1 MPFARSDD
9 GVLINYEVAGAGPLT
24 LMLLH
29 GWGGSAAYW
38 REMVSALD
46 LQGLR
51 VIAPTYR
58 GHGDSDKPATGY
70 TLEQFAKDVVT
81 VADDAGSREFVLVG
95 FSMSGKFA
103 QYIAATYQSR
113 VLGLVLIAPVPASEF
128 PVPAEMATAWCDSQA
143 DRDAAYQRILAPF
156 VRVPI
161 EPRLTESFLDD
172 FQKAARCALEQTL
185 QMCGITCA
193 NVANHICVPTLV
205 LSGEFDPILSPDLL
219 RATVLTQ
226 VPGSRMITLLCGH
239 ELPQEM
245 PGQVAALLEAFISGL
260 GQPTRTARAA
270 TATSSTLPAAS

>member
-9 GVLINYEVAGAGPLT
+9 GALINYEVAGAGPLT

-38 REMVSALD
+38 REMVRALD

-51 VIAPTYR
+51 VIALSYR
-58 GHGDSDKPATGY
+58 GHGDSDKPEGGY
-70 TLEQFAKDVVT
+70 TLEQFAKDVMA
-81 VADDAGSREFVLVG
+81 VADDARTREFVLVG

-128 PVPAEMATAWCDSQA
+128 PVSAEMSASWCDSQA
-143 DRDAAYQRILAPF
+143 DCDTAYQRILAPF

-161 EPRLTESFLDD
+161 EPRLTEAFLDD
-172 FQKAARCALEQTL
+172 FQRADRNGLEATL
-185 QMCGITCA
+185 QMCGVSCA

-205 LSGEFDPILSPDLL
+205 LAGEFDPLLSPDLL
-219 RATVLTQ
+219 RATVLSQ

-245 PGQVAALLEAFISGL
+245 PGQVAALLEAFVSGL
-260 GQPTRTARAA
+260 GQPSGLARAA
-270 TATSSTLPAAS
+270 AATSSTLPAAS